1 MSIATLK
8 RKTASKYNNVSVS
21 VPQFSINGG
30 HRSQGW
36 VGQTMLSRS
45 FPRTPMRGPTARG
58 SGGCCGFY
66 PQGTIIQSGVLSTN
80 NPNVIKPS
88 VLDNDGMIATHY
100 RWITRPAPYTSVKPD
115 VNHHLNNQSDYIS
128 QKGKC
133 AQCATVSTPGPIKYC
148 PTCAYLPTIFS
159 PRINTAQSFAAPFP
173 NTVTKAVSDYVP
185 VSEGEYVEQLT
196 VCCVKIDREF
206 QALQNMGN
214 KCGVGLVY
222 NQT

>member
-8 RKTASKYNNVSVS
+8 RKTASKYNNVSVG

-45 FPRTPMRGPTARG
+45 LPRTPMRGPTARG

-80 NPNVIKPS
+80 DPNVIKSS

-100 RWITRPAPYTSVKPD
+100 RWITRPAPFTSVKPD
-115 VNHHLNNQSDYIS
+115 TNHNLNIQSEYIL
-128 QKGKC
+128 QKRKNV
-133 AQCATVSTPGPIKYC
+133 QCNTKSEPGPIKYC
-148 PTCAYLPTIFS
+148 ATCAYLPTIFS
-159 PRINTAQSFAAPFP
+159 PRINTAQSYAAPFP
-173 NTVTKAVSDYVP
+173 NTVTKAVSYYVP
-185 VSEGEYVEQLT
+185 ISEGEYLEQKT
-196 VCCVKIDREF
+196 VCCVNIDREF
-206 QALQNMGN
+206 QALQNVKN

-222 NQT
+222 NK